1 MPASRDSDLV
11 QPMQSRTS
19 STKKGRSIS
28 SKSQVASQLQQQVP
42 RRRPVVPSPRPV
54 AALPAPKWNA
64 RHPERP
70 ASWRFAERPA
80 QNARACGFPGR
91 CRAFWPGVRRAFCL
105 ALGFWRPVAVAS
117 GQAAADRRLNLGHV
131 ACRGV
136 FGLIKQPKGLCSSPG
151 VWGERELA
159 SRGHLPC
166 LPAAAAAP
174 LGAGSAP
181 RGPAAAWLVLARRP
195 AGTSAGGSGRAEP
208 QAPSQHNGGKGHPKR
223 KQKKSRRWPC
233 AIIAYV
239 PEMPP
244 LAPVARIRG

>member
-1 MPASRDSDLV
+1 MLFVPSKCAFSTLQALVQSPSIPDLRRKNKAEFAASQFSSTKSLFQFFSGCCFALPASRDSDLV

-42 RRRPVVPSPRPV
+42 RRRPVVPSPRRPV

-131 ACRGV
+131 V
-136 FGLIKQPKGLCSSPG
+136 
-151 VWGERELA
+151 V
-159 SRGHLPC
+159 C
-166 LPAAAAAP
+166 L
-174 LGAGSAP
+174 G
-181 RGPAAAWLVLARRP
+181 
-195 AGTSAGGSGRAEP
+195 
-208 QAPSQHNGGKGHPKR
+208 
-223 KQKKSRRWPC
+223 
-233 AIIAYV
+233 
-239 PEMPP
+239 
-244 LAPVARIRG
+244 

>member
-1 MPASRDSDLV
+1 MCVPSNRAISTLQALAQSPSIPDLRRKNKAEFAASQFSSTKSLFQFFSGCCFALPASRDSDLA

-42 RRRPVVPSPRPV
+42 RRPVVPSPRPV
-54 AALPAPKWNA
+54 AALPD
-64 RHPERP
+64 PERP

-131 ACRGV
+131 V
-136 FGLIKQPKGLCSSPG
+136 
-151 VWGERELA
+151 V
-159 SRGHLPC
+159 C
-166 LPAAAAAP
+166 L
-174 LGAGSAP
+174 G
-181 RGPAAAWLVLARRP
+181 
-195 AGTSAGGSGRAEP
+195 
-208 QAPSQHNGGKGHPKR
+208 
-223 KQKKSRRWPC
+223 
-233 AIIAYV
+233 
-239 PEMPP
+239 
-244 LAPVARIRG
+244 

>member
-1 MPASRDSDLV
+1 MCVPSKCAFSTLQALAQSPSIPDLRRKNKAEFAASQLSSTKSLFQFFSGCCFALPASRDSDLV
-11 QPMQSRTS
+11 QPMQRRTS

-131 ACRGV
+131 V
-136 FGLIKQPKGLCSSPG
+136 
-151 VWGERELA
+151 V
-159 SRGHLPC
+159 C
-166 LPAAAAAP
+166 L
-174 LGAGSAP
+174 G
-181 RGPAAAWLVLARRP
+181 
-195 AGTSAGGSGRAEP
+195 
-208 QAPSQHNGGKGHPKR
+208 
-223 KQKKSRRWPC
+223 
-233 AIIAYV
+233 
-239 PEMPP
+239 
-244 LAPVARIRG
+244 